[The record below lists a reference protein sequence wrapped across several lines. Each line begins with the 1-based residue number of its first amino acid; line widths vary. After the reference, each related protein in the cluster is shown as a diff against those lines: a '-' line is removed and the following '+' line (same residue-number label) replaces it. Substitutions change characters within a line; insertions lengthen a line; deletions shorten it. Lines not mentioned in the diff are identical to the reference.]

1 MDLRWFRKSSTFH
14 NCHHRQLPWSHEKCL
29 QEVYP
34 NLWVAL
40 RIALTLPVTVA
51 SAERSFSK
59 LKLIKTYL
67 RSTMGQERLSGLA
80 VISIN
85 GEVAQKLSYDDLI
98 SDFAAKKCRRV
109 PLQSLPKLVEMLDPY
124 RIALWLSQKLC
135 LWFILITFGQ
145 RRFCTLLECV
155 FQLFYIAY
163 CVYKVSKV
171 VTFRPLNLCFI

>member
-1 MDLRWFRKSSTFH
+1 MQKTLTEEGNSDIDGLEMVQEIINLPQLSPQTTALELLTF
-14 NCHHRQLPWSHEKCL
+14 LHENSL

-40 RIALTLPVTVA
+40 RVALTLPVTVA

-85 GEVAQKLSYDDLI
+85 GEEAQKLSYDDLI
-98 SDFAAKKCRRV
+98 SDFAARKCRRV
-109 PLQSLPKLVEMLDPY
+109 VL
-124 RIALWLSQKLC
+124 
-135 LWFILITFGQ
+135 
-145 RRFCTLLECV
+145 
-155 FQLFYIAY
+155 
-163 CVYKVSKV
+163 
-171 VTFRPLNLCFI
+171 

>member
-1 MDLRWFRKSSTFH
+1 MISAEWTECQRRTYNKNCIEVQKTLTEKGSSDIDGLEMVQEII
-14 NCHHRQLPWSHEKCL
+14 NLPQLPPQTTALELLTFLLEKCL
-29 QEVYP
+29 QAVYP

-67 RSTMGQERLSGLA
+67 RSTMGQERPSGLA

-109 PLQSLPKLVEMLDPY
+109 PL
-124 RIALWLSQKLC
+124 
-135 LWFILITFGQ
+135 
-145 RRFCTLLECV
+145 
-155 FQLFYIAY
+155 
-163 CVYKVSKV
+163 
-171 VTFRPLNLCFI
+171 